1 MPHRL
6 DLLDDRLKAVYARPL
21 VLVVGA
27 PHSGFAAM
35 GAMLDAHPEMR
46 CAPDGHFTDRFAV
59 PLKDVLGDY
68 NSGLEG
74 GAAAFTQGDFLYLV
88 RTAVALTLAKLEP
101 DDTVR
106 LLGCAAAVHAH
117 NLDFWE
123 LMAPDLK
130 VLHVVRDGRSAAAAA
145 LDEALDNAGAEPGT
159 DSWYGAVDAAAYAWT
174 DATRTACGFGAS
186 RPERYHELR
195 WEDLAGDPDTHLGAA
210 LRFLE
215 VRADAEA
222 LAACLARLP
231 AAAEPRTRLD
241 GRALDRLLK
250 HQGPVLRQFGYTG

>member
-35 GAMLDAHPEMR
+35 AAMLDAHPEMR
-46 CAPDGHFTDRFAV
+46 CAQDGHFTARFAV

-68 NSGLEG
+68 NSGLDG

-101 DDTVR
+101 DDAVR

-123 LMAPDLK
+123 LMIPGLK
-130 VLHVVRDGRSAAAAA
+130 VLHVVRDGRTAAAAA
-145 LDEALDNAGAEPGT
+145 LDETDTEPGT
-159 DSWYGAVDAAAYAWT
+159 EPWYGAADAAAYAWT

-186 RPERYHELR
+186 RPDRYHELR
-195 WEDLAGDPDTHLGAA
+195 WEDLAEDPDTHLAAA

-215 VRADAEA
+215 MRADAEA

-231 AAAEPRTRLD
+231 APAEPRTRLD

>member
-27 PHSGFAAM
+27 PQSGYETVR
-35 GAMLDAHPEMR
+35 AMLDAHPEVR
-46 CAPDGHFTDRFAV
+46 CAQDGHFTDRFAA

-68 NSGLEG
+68 NTGA
-74 GAAAFTQGDFLYLV
+74 AAAFTQGDFLYLV
-88 RTAVALTLAKLEP
+88 RTAVALALAKLEP
-101 DDTVR
+101 AADVR

-123 LMAPDLK
+123 LMFPAVK
-130 VLHVVRDGRSAAAAA
+130 VLHVVRDGRTATAVALDVAGVEPGGEAWAAA
-145 LDEALDNAGAEPGT
+145 
-159 DSWYGAVDAAAYAWT
+159 VDTAAYAWT

-186 RPERYHELR
+186 RPDRYHEVR
-195 WEDLAGDPDTHLGAA
+195 WEDLSADPHTHLGAA

-215 VRADAEA
+215 VRDDAA
-222 LAACLARLP
+222 MVAACCERILPRPDAPRIQLDERTLATVLR
-231 AAAEPRTRLD
+231 
-241 GRALDRLLK
+241 
-250 HQGPVLRQFGYTG
+250 HQGPLLRQFDYVS